1 MTPLLDAVPF
11 ARTLGIE
18 FTSVTPAS
26 AVAVLPDNP
35 ALHNHVAGPHAGALF
50 SLAET
55 ASGAIVLAAFGHVL
69 DRAVPLA
76 VRASIAYSKLA
87 MGTVTATATLAR
99 PAADVLAELDSGT
112 RPEFDVL
119 VTIANSDGK
128 QTAEMSVTW
137 TLRPM

>member
-11 ARTLGIE
+11 ARTLGIS
-18 FTSVTPAS
+18 FVTVTESS
-26 AVAVLPDNP
+26 AVAQLPDDER
-35 ALHNHVAGPHAGALF
+35 LHNHVGGPHAGAIF
-50 SLAET
+50 SLGET

-76 VRASIAYSKLA
+76 VRASIGYSKLA
-87 MGTVTATATLAR
+87 RGTITATATLVT
-99 PAADVLAELDSGT
+99 PAAAVVEELDAGQ

-119 VTIANSDGK
+119 ISVANAEGK
-128 QTAEMSVTW
+128 ETAQMTVTW

>member
-18 FTSVTPAS
+18 FTSVTQTS
-26 AVAVLPDNP
+26 AVAVLPDDSR
-35 ALHNHVAGPHAGALF
+35 LHNHVGGPHAGALF

-87 MGTVTATATLAR
+87 RGTVTATATLAS
-99 PAADVLAELDSGT
+99 PADAVVAELETGH

-119 VTIANSDGK
+119 IGITNAEG
-128 QTAEMSVTW
+128 QETARMTVTW

>member
-18 FTSVTPAS
+18 FTAVTETS
-26 AVAVLPDNP
+26 AVAVLPDDSR
-35 ALHNHVAGPHAGALF
+35 LHNHVAGPHAGALF
-50 SLAET
+50 SLGET

-87 MGTVTATATLAR
+87 RGTVTATATLAT
-99 PAADVLAELDSGT
+99 PAASVVAELEAGQ

-119 VTIANSDGK
+119 ISIANAEGI
-128 QTAEMSVTW
+128 QTAQMTVTW